1 MPTSAPTS
9 SPTSKPSLFVKEDL
23 LQFDVK
29 VAMSGFP
36 TSTLDDQTQYAL
48 ILAVATVAKLS
59 TDEVTL
65 SYTATA
71 ETLLQYIRRLRE
83 VSVEHNRRLVTTYAI
98 DILYTIRTR
107 ISAYQD
113 TITPG
118 QSLYQVIS
126 SNVQESVSSGN
137 FQQILISS
145 CSSNCSVD
153 FSTIA
158 IKEVV
163 IFSPV
168 GTSESSG
175 KNGIDPVVFAAFAA
189 LVIPIVVYLVWKMRL
204 MNFGVIVDYFAAS
217 NTTEGSGKVI
227 KVEEIESGVN
237 GSPVKESGI
246 FIDVESDGTGD
257 GANEQDK
264 SNLAINTRCMS
275 DPLQRINSI
284 VHCARNGLDCHTP

>member
-9 SPTSKPSLFVKEDL
+9 SPTSKPSVFVKEDL

-71 ETLLQYIRRLRE
+71 ETLLQYIRRLN
-83 VSVEHNRRLVTTYAI
+83 VERNRRLATTYAI

-189 LVIPIVVYLVWKMRL
+189 LVILIMVYFAWKMRL
-204 MNFGVIVDYFAAS
+204 MNFGV
-217 NTTEGSGKVI
+217 NKVANAGI
-227 KVEEIESGVN
+227 DDIYSDVRSVE
-237 GSPVKESGI
+237 
-246 FIDVESDGTGD
+246 DVEITVEGPVNPDIQDSTSPDAVDHTP
-257 GANEQDK
+257 EQDDDH
-264 SNLAINTRCMS
+264 L
-275 DPLQRINSI
+275 
-284 VHCARNGLDCHTP
+284 

>member
-9 SPTSKPSLFVKEDL
+9 NPTSKPSVFVKEDL

-36 TSTLDDQTQYAL
+36 TNTLDDQTQYAL

-65 SYTATA
+65 TYTATA
-71 ETLLQYIRRLRE
+71 ENLLQYFRRLRE
-83 VSVEHNRRLVTTYAI
+83 VSAERNRRLATTYAI

-113 TITPG
+113 NITPG

-189 LVIPIVVYLVWKMRL
+189 LMILIMVYFAWKMRL
-204 MNFGVIVDYFAAS
+204 MNFGV
-217 NTTEGSGKVI
+217 NKVANAGI
-227 KVEEIESGVN
+227 DDIYSDVRSVE
-237 GSPVKESGI
+237 
-246 FIDVESDGTGD
+246 DVEITVEGPVNPDIQDSTSPDAVDHTP
-257 GANEQDK
+257 EQDDDH
-264 SNLAINTRCMS
+264 L
-275 DPLQRINSI
+275 
-284 VHCARNGLDCHTP
+284 

>member
-1 MPTSAPTS
+1 M
-9 SPTSKPSLFVKEDL
+9 KEDL

-36 TSTLDDQTQYAL
+36 TITLDDQTQYAL

-71 ETLLQYIRRLRE
+71 ENLFQYIRRLNIER
-83 VSVEHNRRLVTTYAI
+83 NRRLATTYAI

-107 ISAYQD
+107 ISANQD
-113 TITPG
+113 IIITPG

-126 SNVQESVSSGN
+126 SNIQESVSSGN
-137 FQQILISS
+137 FQQILVSS

-175 KNGIDPVVFAAFAA
+175 IKGIDPVVFAAFAA
-189 LVIPIVVYLVWKMRL
+189 LVIPIMVYLVWKTRL
-204 MNFGVIVDYFAAS
+204 MNFGV
-217 NTTEGSGKVI
+217 KVANAGI
-227 KVEEIESGVN
+227 DNIYSDVRSVE
-237 GSPVKESGI
+237 
-246 FIDVESDGTGD
+246 DVEITVEGPVNPDV
-257 GANEQDK
+257 QD
-264 SNLAINTRCMS
+264 STSPYAV
-275 DPLQRINSI
+275 D
-284 VHCARNGLDCHTP
+284 HTPEYDIDQDDDHL